1 MLQVISYHPG
11 MNADDLMELV
21 NFWPA
26 RIILTAVELELFQH
40 LAAPATVADISAKAQ
55 TNQRATLRL
64 LDALTAL
71 GVLEKQAD
79 KYEIASGVK
88 AALLSGPDCILPSF
102 QHRAVL
108 WRSWSKLS
116 DVVRT
121 GLPAVEPYEDDERP
135 DADVQSFIGAMAVG
149 ARNTAPA
156 TVAALDL
163 SGVQTVLD
171 IGGGP
176 GVYAMEFCKAT
187 PAAAVTILDL
197 PRVCE
202 IARANLAGTA
212 YAGRVGFIAGEV
224 RGVDSSAV
232 IESSGGEGFDLV
244 FMSSLIHSMGSGQ
257 IAELFERTLG
267 WTRPGGCVVV
277 KDFFLDD
284 TRTGPAR
291 AAVFSINMLVNTP
304 DGASYTWRECEEMLV
319 AAASTTGIACA
330 APERIV
336 LGDGVNGM
344 VLVRRLPV
352 D

>member
-1 MLQVISYHPG
+1 
-11 MNADDLMELV
+11 MNADELIEMV
-21 NFWPA
+21 DFWPA
-26 RIILTAVELELFQH
+26 RIILSAVELELFQH
-40 LAAPATVADISAKAQ
+40 LAAPATVESIAAKVQ
-55 TNQRATLRL
+55 TNPRATLRL
-64 LDALTAL
+64 LDALSAL
-71 GVLEKQAD
+71 GVLD
-79 KYEIASGVK
+79 KHDETYEIAPGLK
-88 AALLSGPDCILPSF
+88 PALLPGPNCILPSF

-108 WRSWSKLS
+108 WGSWSKLN

-156 TVAALDL
+156 TVAALDM

-176 GVYAMEFCKAT
+176 GVYAMVFCKAA
-187 PAAAVTILDL
+187 PRAAVTILDL

-212 YAGRVGFIAGEV
+212 YAGRVGFVAGEV
-224 RGVDSSAV
+224 RSVDSGAV
-232 IESSGGEGFDLV
+232 LESSGGEGFDLV
-244 FMSSLIHSMGSGQ
+244 FMSSLIHSMGPGQ
-257 IAELFERTLG
+257 IAELFMRALG
-267 WTRPGGCVVV
+267 WTCPGGCVVV
-277 KDFFLDD
+277 KDLFLDD
-284 TRTGPAR
+284 ARTSPAR

-304 DGASYTWRECEEMLV
+304 EGASYTWRECEEMLV

-330 APERIV
+330 TPERIV

-344 VLVRRLPV
+344 LLLRRMPV